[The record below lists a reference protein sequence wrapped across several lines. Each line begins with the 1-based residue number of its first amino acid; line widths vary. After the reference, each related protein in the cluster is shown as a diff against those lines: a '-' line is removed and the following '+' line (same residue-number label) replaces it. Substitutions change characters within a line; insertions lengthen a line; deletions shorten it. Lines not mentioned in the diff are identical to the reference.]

1 MLEKLCNASFSNGD
15 ISLNKINSDI
25 IIFFSDGM
33 GVLSFL
39 GAKLSLK
46 VISLSVTN
54 TEI

>member
-1 MLEKLCNASFSNGD
+1 MVEKHCTASFSNGD
-15 ISLNKINSDI
+15 ISLNKISSDI
-25 IIFFSDGM
+25 IIFFSDGT

-39 GAKLSLK
+39 DAKLFLK